1 MISSLIVLIAVN
13 AINLGIGFGPN
24 IPVGGI
30 AQNYKTT
37 TTGTIFCT
45 VNNLGIDYAYSKF
58 TNKNTN
64 IDHLSIHSITISY
77 QYPLF
82 KKETHQM
89 DIILGG
95 NYNRIIHK
103 FEIGAENSYVF
114 GLRYGLGYQEIIQGS
129 QLIDRIKPA
138 LSGKILVNQY
148 IQIRNWNYTQITSSN
163 FTLALLIGI
172 SFRIL

>member
-1 MISSLIVLIAVN
+1 
-13 AINLGIGFGPN
+13 
-24 IPVGGI
+24 
-30 AQNYKTT
+30 
-37 TTGTIFCT
+37 
-45 VNNLGIDYAYSKF
+45 
-58 TNKNTN
+58 
-64 IDHLSIHSITISY
+64 
-77 QYPLF
+77 
-82 KKETHQM
+82 M

>member
-1 MISSLIVLIAVN
+1 VISSLITIIAIN
-13 AINLGIGFGPN
+13 TINLGIGFGPN

-37 TTGTIFCT
+37 TTATIFCT
-45 VNNLGIDYAYSKF
+45 VKNLGIDYAYSKF
-58 TNKNTN
+58 TNKHTN
-64 IDHLSIHSITISY
+64 IDHLSIHSTSISY

-82 KKETHQM
+82 KQETHQM

-103 FEIGAENSYVF
+103 FEIGAENGYAF
-114 GLRYGLGYQEIIQGS
+114 GLRYGVGYEEKLVGGP
-129 QLIDRIKPA
+129 LTDRIQPA
-138 LSGKILVNQY
+138 LSGKVLLNQI
-148 IQIRNWNYTQITSSN
+148 IQSQNWNYRQLTSSN